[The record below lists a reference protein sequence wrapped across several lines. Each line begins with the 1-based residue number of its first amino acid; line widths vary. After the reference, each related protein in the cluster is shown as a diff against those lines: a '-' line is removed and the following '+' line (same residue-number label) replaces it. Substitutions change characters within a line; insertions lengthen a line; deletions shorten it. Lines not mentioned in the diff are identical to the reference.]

1 MLRLQVPKTKKP
13 FRLHPLSGA
22 ARFNL
27 TFRRLKPEW
36 ERQAPLCRCGRRAV
50 MRVRMPRQPEKQNQ
64 QQQQQQQEGGG
75 AAAGPAARQLRYF
88 YSCDTTQGPP
98 CKFWAECRHTVQL

>member
-1 MLRLQVPKTKKP
+1 MSWCVRLQVPNTKKP

-36 ERQAPLCRCGRRAV
+36 ERQAPLCRCGWRAV
-50 MRVRMPRQPEKQNQ
+50 MRVRIPR
-64 QQQQQQQEGGG
+64 QQQEGGEAV
-75 AAAGPAARQLRYF
+75 AAPAARQLHYF
-88 YSCDTTQGPP
+88 YSCDTTRGPP
-98 CKFWAECRHTVQL
+98 CKFWPECSHTVQL